1 MVNGVLSVWAL
12 GRGGAE
18 SWFCHSVHN
27 CVTDQSS
34 LINYFEPFC
43 DCDCSLGTNA
53 TCEGKGQYE
62 RTLGS

>member
-43 DCDCSLGTNA
+43 DCSLGTNA

>member
-34 LINYFEPFC
+34 LTTL
-43 DCDCSLGTNA
+43 SLSVTVTA
-53 TCEGKGQYE
+53 HWGQMQPVKAKVSMKE
-62 RTLGS
+62 H